1 MYIDINYKY
10 IDFALVTM
18 TTRVDVVDDKKLA
31 SIYIKKINTKFFP
44 STSSTNK
51 KRPDQLVVCTAPI
64 RGYYWLNP

>member
-10 IDFALVTM
+10 IGFALVTM

-31 SIYIKKINTKFFP
+31 SIYIKKINSKFFP
-44 STSSTNK
+44 STSSTNIK
-51 KRPDQLVVCTAPI
+51 LPDQLVVCTAPI